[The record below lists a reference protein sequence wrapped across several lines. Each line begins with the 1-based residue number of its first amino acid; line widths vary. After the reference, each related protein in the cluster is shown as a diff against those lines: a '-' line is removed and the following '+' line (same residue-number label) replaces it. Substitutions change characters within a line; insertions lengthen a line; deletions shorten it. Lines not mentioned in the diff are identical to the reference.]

1 MSVTKERCDEQANDL
16 LQKSGIYTSNINRTG
31 FSFSHVIP
39 YTHLTIIKRCS
50 FPSIDTWEIWP
61 QSTDVSNKF
70 LICYYF
76 KKKNQFIFWISKVKD
91 MIEDIKPIM
100 TT

>member
-76 KKKNQFIFWISKVKD
+76 KKKINSYFEYPKLKTWLKI
-91 MIEDIKPIM
+91 
-100 TT
+100 

>member
-70 LICYYF
+70 LICYYL
-76 KKKNQFIFWISKVKD
+76 KKLINSYFEYPKLKTWLKI
-91 MIEDIKPIM
+91 
-100 TT
+100 